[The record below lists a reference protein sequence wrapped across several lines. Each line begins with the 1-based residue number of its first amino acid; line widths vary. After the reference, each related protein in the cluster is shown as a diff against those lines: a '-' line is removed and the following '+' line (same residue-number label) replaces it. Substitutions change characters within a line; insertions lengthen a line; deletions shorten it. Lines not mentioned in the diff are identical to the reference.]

1 MAADAMAA
9 DTKAADAMAAGAKSA
24 AGGVA
29 VGEAALSDFVATEA
43 RLLDARRYDDWLAL
57 FAEDGRYWV
66 PLLGAA
72 QADADTH
79 NSLAYED
86 RLLLALR
93 IERLNDPR
101 AHSQHPP
108 SRGQHVLQRSA
119 VLQRDDAQGR
129 YELHTPFVYIE
140 SRGGSQTV
148 LAGSV
153 RHTLR
158 RNDAGLRI
166 ALKRVDLLD
175 AGAALPALQ
184 LFP

>member
-1 MAADAMAA
+1 MAAE
-9 DTKAADAMAAGAKSA
+9 
-24 AGGVA
+24 GGIAFSDDELVA
-29 VGEAALSDFVATEA
+29 FVAREA
-43 RLLDARRYDDWLAL
+43 RLLDARRYDEWLAL

-66 PLLGAA
+66 PLQGAD

-93 IERLNDPR
+93 IERLKDPR

-108 SRGQHVLQRSA
+108 SRGQHVLQRST
-119 VLQRDDAQGR
+119 VLERDDAQGR
-129 YELHTPFVYIE
+129 YGLHTPFVYIE
-140 SRGGSQTV
+140 ARGGTQIV

-153 RHTLR
+153 RHRLIRTDESLH
-158 RNDAGLRI
+158 I
-166 ALKRVDLLD
+166 VLKRVDLLD

>member
-1 MAADAMAA
+1 MTAENRIAFGD
-9 DTKAADAMAAGAKSA
+9 DEL
-24 AGGVA
+24 VA
-29 VGEAALSDFVATEA
+29 FVAHEA
-43 RLLDARRYDDWLAL
+43 RLVDARRYEEWLAL
-57 FAEDGRYWV
+57 FAADGRYWV
-66 PLLGAA
+66 PLQGAD

-93 IERLNDPR
+93 IERLKDPR

-108 SRGQHVLQRSA
+108 SRGQHVLQRSI
-119 VLQRDDAQGR
+119 VLESDDAHGR
-129 YELHTPFVYIE
+129 YGLHTPFVYIE
-140 SRGGSQTV
+140 ARGGTQIV

-153 RHTLR
+153 RHRLIR
-158 RNDAGLRI
+158 ADRGLRI